1 MGSIKTLVKK
11 SHQTLRDEGAEIFLK
26 KASLYTRSY
35 VKRFGKNKETNS
47 ETYVDVL
54 FINGCTL
61 PHPPR
66 YRVSHQIEQLLAGN
80 VVSNEV
86 YYENLTL
93 DMVKYARVFVF
104 FRCPFTDIIGE
115 FIHIAKQHNKQVV
128 FDVDDLVIDM
138 KYTDNIKYVAQML
151 PADKKIYDDGV
162 KRICQ
167 TLKLCDMAITTTE
180 RLADELRNYIP
191 KVYINRNVASE
202 HMVELSN
209 MAIYKR
215 DIYPYEKEG
224 SHKHKLSAKMEK
236 QARRDFNKR
245 KDSFFRLGYF
255 SGSITHNDDF
265 LLILPVVKRLMTE
278 YPELELHVVGELDIP
293 KELADYSDRIIANPF
308 VEWTKL
314 PDLIASVDVNLA
326 PLENTIFN
334 EAKSENKWVEAALVK
349 VPTVASNVGA
359 FKRMIDNGVTGF
371 LCDNEDEWYY
381 VIKQLI
387 ENSDTGKKIAEQA
400 YTFVQ
405 TNCTTLYTGYKFA
418 SLIKSIMTTNIAF
431 VLPTL
436 SLSGGNLVVKKH
448 ISMLKKR
455 GYDVL
460 LISEGIEKDTTI
472 KYDDVEIP
480 TLIKSRTSIHGSF
493 DKVVATLWSTL
504 DFLALYPNIAKRYYL
519 VQNYETN
526 FYQPGEFLRLRANQ
540 TYNACFDLNYITI
553 SRWCEN
559 WLRDNYGKESKYA
572 RNGIDTKR
580 FSAHKRTLENK
591 IRILVE
597 GNSDDFYKNV
607 DESFAIIDYLD
618 PDEYEVWYMSYQGEP
633 KKNYRVDKF
642 LHRVPYEKVPEVY
655 AQCDILIKS
664 SLLES
669 FSYPPLEMMATGG
682 YVVVAPNEGNVEY
695 LVDGEN
701 CLFYNHDDLQ
711 TAVDC
716 IKRIRKDKQLQE
728 RLYTYGIKTAS
739 DRDWSKLTEEIFDL
753 YDVPYLVEKKL
764 EEKYDI

>member
-1 MGSIKTLVKK
+1 MGSLRTLIKK
-11 SHQTLRDEGAEIFLK
+11 SRQTLREEGAEIFLK

-35 VKRFGKNKETNS
+35 VNGIGKNNEDNNEK
-47 ETYVDVL
+47 YVDVI

-66 YRVSHQIEQLLAGN
+66 YRVAHQIEQLLAGN

-104 FRCPFTDIIGE
+104 FRCPFTDTISE
-115 FIHIAKQHNKQVV
+115 FIHLAKQHNKQVV
-128 FDVDDLVIDM
+128 FDIDDLVIDK
-138 KYTDNIKYVAQML
+138 KYTDNIKYVTQMS

-162 KRICQ
+162 IRICK
-167 TLKLCDMAITTTE
+167 TLQLCDIAITTTE
-180 RLADELRNYIP
+180 RLADELRNYVP

-202 HMVELSN
+202 HMIELSN

-224 SHKHKLSAKMEK
+224 SHKYKLSKKMK
-236 QARRDFNKR
+236 IQVQRDFDKR
-245 KDSFFRLGYF
+245 KNSFFRLGYF

-265 LLILPVVKRLMTE
+265 LLILPVVKKLMSEFTK
-278 YPELELHVVGELDIP
+278 LELHVVGELDIP
-293 KELADYSDRIIANPF
+293 EELSYYSERIIANSF

-314 PDLIASVDVNLA
+314 PDLIASVDINLA
-326 PLENTIFN
+326 PLENTVFN

-371 LCDNEDEWYY
+371 LCNNEEEWYC

-387 ENSDTGKKIAEQA
+387 ENRDAGKKVAAQA
-400 YTFVQ
+400 YSFVQ
-405 TNCTTLYTGYKFA
+405 MNCTTLYTGYKFA
-418 SLIKSIMTTNIAF
+418 RLIKSIMSPNIAF

-448 ISMLKKR
+448 ISMLKKI

-472 KYDDVEIP
+472 EYDDIEIP
-480 TLIKSRTSIHGSF
+480 TVIKNKTSIHGSF

-504 DFLALYPNIAKRYYL
+504 DFLALYPNISKRYYL

-559 WLRDNYGKESKYA
+559 WLRDSYGKISKYA
-572 RNGIDTKR
+572 RNGIDTTR
-580 FSAHKRTLENK
+580 FSAHKRSMENK
-591 IRILVE
+591 VRILVE

-607 DESFAIIDYLD
+607 DESFAIIDYLESE
-618 PDEYEVWYMSYQGEP
+618 EYEVWYMSYQGEP

-701 CLFYNHDDLQ
+701 CLFYNHDDLR

-716 IKRIRKDKQLQE
+716 VNRIRTDKQLQE
-728 RLYTYGIKTAS
+728 RLYTYGIKTAL
-739 DRDWSKLTEEIFDL
+739 DRDWSNLTEEILDL
-753 YDVPYLVEKKL
+753 YDVPFNTEKNK
-764 EEKYDI
+764 EEKYAF